1 MAVVKT
7 HKKETSRPRKAVAKK
22 AKPKGGLAAIDHF
35 VKIVDK
41 YNLDFSY
48 LKP

>member
-7 HKKETSRPRKAVAKK
+7 PKKETSRPRKAVAKK

-35 VKIVDK
+35 VKTVRKHNID
-41 YNLDFSY
+41 LSY